1 MAAIINTNIQSL
13 NAQRHLARS
22 QGQLATSMQRLSSGL
37 RINSAKDDAAGLA
50 ISERMTTQVRGMTVA
65 MRNASDSISLAQT
78 AEGALSSLGNNLQRI
93 RELAVQSRNATNS
106 DEDRAALDA
115 EVQQLKSEITRIAR
129 DTAFN
134 GTKLIDGSFSNM
146 SFQVGA
152 NQGQTI
158 DVAGIVN
165 ANIDQLGVWTSAP
178 VPSSSVA
185 CGVVQG
191 GAIANA
197 AADYRFGVQIDG
209 HDFFQTRVRQGDSA
223 KPIITGE
230 QLDMAW
236 RNFAST
242 QAGQEY
248 KISGSFAM
256 GTAVISRVDGSAIQ
270 IALQKT
276 GGPANPEPEFGNAA
290 FIGTHDN
297 GTPGAAQQGFA
308 TLSVTDARNADNAIL
323 AMDAA
328 LSAINSARA
337 DLGAVQSRFETT
349 VENLSVATENLNASK
364 SRIMDADFAVE
375 TANLSRAQILQQAGT
390 AMVAQANQSPQQVLA
405 LLQH

>member
-1 MAAIINTNIQSL
+1 
-13 NAQRHLARS
+13 
-22 QGQLATSMQRLSSGL
+22 
-37 RINSAKDDAAGLA
+37 
-50 ISERMTTQVRGMTVA
+50 
-65 MRNASDSISLAQT
+65 
-78 AEGALSSLGNNLQRI
+78 
-93 RELAVQSRNATNS
+93 VQSRNATNS

-165 ANIDQLGVWTSAP
+165 AHIDQLGVWTSAP

-197 AADYRFGVQIDG
+197 AADYSFGVQIDG
-209 HDFFQTRVRQGDSA
+209 HDFFQTSVKQGESA
-223 KPIITGE
+223 KPIVSGE
-230 QLDMAW
+230 QLDVAW

-242 QAGQEY
+242 KAGQEY

-256 GTAVISRVDGSAIQ
+256 GTAVISKVDGSAIK
-270 IALQKT
+270 IELQKA
-276 GGPANPEPEFGNAA
+276 GGPA
-290 FIGTHDN
+290 
-297 GTPGAAQQGFA
+297 TPQQGFA
-308 TLSVTDARNADNAIL
+308 TLSVTDARGSDNAIL

-328 LSAINSARA
+328 LTAINSARA

-349 VENLSVATENLNASK
+349 VENLSVATENLNSSK